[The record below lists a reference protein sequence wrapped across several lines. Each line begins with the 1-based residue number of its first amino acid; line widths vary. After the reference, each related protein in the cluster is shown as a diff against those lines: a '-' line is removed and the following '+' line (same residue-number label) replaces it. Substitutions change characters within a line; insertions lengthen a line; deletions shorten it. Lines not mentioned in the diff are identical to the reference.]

1 MYDYRGWAIGLQ
13 RAGYATSPTYAQS
26 LIGYIDAY
34 RLYAI
39 NGGVK
44 LRPGKTITITRTIT
58 VEELVERTEIILPED
73 EVSKEE
79 EVVSGA
85 IQRNGFMV
93 EINSVRC
100 TVIYPG
106 ETLASISMKYDIP
119 QSKLLEFN
127 ETTNCNDLK
136 EGDIVFLEKKRK
148 RYFGALDYCRVHKG
162 ETLYQISQQFGIRV
176 ANLAKMNKISIFFYV
191 GRRTETDFTLD

>member
-44 LRPGKTITITRTIT
+44 LRPGKTVTITRTIT

-73 EVSKEE
+73 
-79 EVVSGA
+79 
-85 IQRNGFMV
+85 
-93 EINSVRC
+93 
-100 TVIYPG
+100 
-106 ETLASISMKYDIP
+106 
-119 QSKLLEFN
+119 
-127 ETTNCNDLK
+127 
-136 EGDIVFLEKKRK
+136 
-148 RYFGALDYCRVHKG
+148 
-162 ETLYQISQQFGIRV
+162 
-176 ANLAKMNKISIFFYV
+176 
-191 GRRTETDFTLD
+191 